1 VAAKEVAIRTAL
13 AVPGRPGVR
22 VIAGRFKV
30 NPSTVQRISA
40 RNELTVARRR
50 DQPAL
55 RGIGLVALQLLLAAL
70 SSWRFNLLNVLA
82 AGIIAGLALTWHRA
96 T

>member
-1 VAAKEVAIRTAL
+1 MIRAQNVPRR
-13 AVPGRPGVR
+13 AV
-22 VIAGRFKV
+22 
-30 NPSTVQRISA
+30 
-40 RNELTVARRR
+40 
-50 DQPAL
+50 
-55 RGIGLVALQLLLAAL
+55 GINLLLAAL